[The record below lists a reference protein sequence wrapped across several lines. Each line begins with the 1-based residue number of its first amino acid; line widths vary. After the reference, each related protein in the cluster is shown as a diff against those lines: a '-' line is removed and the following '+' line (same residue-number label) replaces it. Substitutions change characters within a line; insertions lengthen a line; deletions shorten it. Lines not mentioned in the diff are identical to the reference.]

1 MDINSTYNS
10 SFSHSN
16 KKKEAFNFNLK
27 RIYYSFQDR
36 LFEEI
41 KNNEFCYNNNN
52 ECYLMVDSWSNKL
65 NNIIK
70 ENLYNKRNID
80 YSFSSFLYN
89 GLEFVDNF
97 WFAIDLI
104 KKKNKFKIINK
115 DLLQLIY
122 SDYYLENLKTINYF
136 CGNNRFIIEFDEDR
150 FYCSIIIVNPLLS
163 FFQNPFGFINEKKDR
178 YRIIELY
185 KKLLFTEKNIDNF
198 MMIDLRNKNEI
209 YDYKQIILNG
219 DILYNKI
226 DDDINFN
233 FFNLTEL
240 KIIYFFCY
248 KNYFSQFDKYFFK
261 SYKKYYLI
269 NSEWLFDYKNSSNY
283 NKINNLLLDYYNKN
297 TNLNVDNFE
306 GHIYTILYYYQKNEN
321 FKNNKKNQSL
331 ENINNIIPKVI
342 KKYDIELYD
351 NCFIA
356 HEIFINIINKYHKLD

>member
-104 KKKNKFKIINK
+104 KKKNK
-115 DLLQLIY
+115 L
-122 SDYYLENLKTINYF
+122 
-136 CGNNRFIIEFDEDR
+136 
-150 FYCSIIIVNPLLS
+150 
-163 FFQNPFGFINEKKDR
+163 
-178 YRIIELY
+178 
-185 KKLLFTEKNIDNF
+185 
-198 MMIDLRNKNEI
+198 
-209 YDYKQIILNG
+209 
-219 DILYNKI
+219 
-226 DDDINFN
+226 
-233 FFNLTEL
+233 
-240 KIIYFFCY
+240 
-248 KNYFSQFDKYFFK
+248 
-261 SYKKYYLI
+261 
-269 NSEWLFDYKNSSNY
+269 
-283 NKINNLLLDYYNKN
+283 
-297 TNLNVDNFE
+297 
-306 GHIYTILYYYQKNEN
+306 
-321 FKNNKKNQSL
+321 
-331 ENINNIIPKVI
+331 
-342 KKYDIELYD
+342 
-351 NCFIA
+351 
-356 HEIFINIINKYHKLD
+356 